1 MMNHLLYIGENPIK
15 IKNGGDWI
23 NKRNILVLQQ
33 IYEADFSIYDVKYE
47 NKFVTF
53 TNLLMN
59 YMSGLSITTTSL
71 ILEKIKEDK
80 ITAVFLASSRY
91 GKIAKIIKRKFPYIT
106 IYIFFHNI
114 EKHYISENCRVNPSW
129 KNRMISSVIAYN
141 ERMSCLYGDYFIVLN
156 QRDQLLLKSYYN
168 IESTFLLPT
177 TFIDKYDPTKKRT
190 IDFEHTFTILFV
202 GFAFFANIEGVT
214 WFIENICPALR
225 NYRLQIVG
233 SGMDTKFTS
242 SNNIE
247 VHGFVDDLADFYYNA
262 DLVILPIFSGGGM
275 KTKTAEALMYG
286 CPIVGTKEAFE
297 GYELDYERVGGVANT
312 KEEMIDRIETLQMNL
327 DKRIEAGKYARTIF
341 EQKYEF
347 SRTVEILKNRML

>member
-1 MMNHLLYIGENPIK
+1 MKQLLYIGENSSK
-15 IKNGGDWI
+15 ITNGGDWI
-23 NKRNILVLQQ
+23 NRRNVFALQQ
-33 IYEADFSIYDVKYE
+33 IYGSNFHLYDVKCK
-47 NKFVTF
+47 NFCMTF
-53 TNLLMN
+53 INLLDR
-59 YMSGLSITTTSL
+59 YMLGLSRSVVKS
-71 ILEKIKEDK
+71 ILQYIKEEKID
-80 ITAVFLASSRY
+80 IIFLASSKF
-91 GKIAKIIKRKFPYIT
+91 GLLAKKIREQYPQIKIYV
-106 IYIFFHNI
+106 FFHNI
-114 EKHYISENCRVNPSW
+114 EKQYTSEEYRVNPNL
-129 KNRMISSVIAYN
+129 KNKLVLYVTSYN
-141 ERMSCLYGDYFIVLN
+141 ENLSSIYGNEFLLLN

-190 IDFEHTFTILFV
+190 IDIEHTFTILFV

>member
-1 MMNHLLYIGENPIK
+1 ML
-15 IKNGGDWI
+15 
-23 NKRNILVLQQ
+23 
-33 IYEADFSIYDVKYE
+33 
-47 NKFVTF
+47 
-53 TNLLMN
+53 
-59 YMSGLSITTTSL
+59 GLSMHITSVIFRL
-71 ILEKIKEDK
+71 IKKEKIE
-80 ITAVFLASSRY
+80 IVFLSSSRY
-91 GKIAKIIKRKFPYIT
+91 GKLARKIKKRFPHIRIA
-106 IYIFFHNI
+106 IFFHNI
-114 EKHYISENCRVNPSW
+114 EKQYVVEEYRVNPSL
-129 KNRMISSVIAYN
+129 KNKLISHVTVYN

-190 IDFEHTFTILFV
+190 IDIEHTFTILFV